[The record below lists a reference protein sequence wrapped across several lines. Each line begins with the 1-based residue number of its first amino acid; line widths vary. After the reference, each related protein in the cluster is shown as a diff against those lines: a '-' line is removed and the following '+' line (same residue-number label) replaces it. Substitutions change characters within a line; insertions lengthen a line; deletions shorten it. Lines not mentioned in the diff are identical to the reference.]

1 MNPGGKNMNRV
12 FLTTFVIFASAMLL
26 SQIVSSAEG
35 KYSEARKK
43 AAEREALLLEKERT
57 VQNEDQ
63 EAEKKKLDPSA
74 TDNTVSK
81 TKSSA
86 KTQAEVDAIN
96 AAYASAL
103 SEAKANL
110 KQAKEDLNLANR
122 ALLRDSS
129 NSAKQQAVED
139 AEIAVEKAE
148 IDLKIVLLN
157 KP

>member
-1 MNPGGKNMNRV
+1 MNRI
-12 FLTTFVIFASAMLL
+12 FLTAFVIFASVMLL
-26 SQIVSSAEG
+26 SQVASSAEG

-43 AAEREALLLEKERT
+43 AAEREELLLQKEKTAQHDDYE
-57 VQNEDQ
+57 V
-63 EAEKKKLDPSA
+63 EKKKLDSSA
-74 TDNTVSK
+74 TANTVSK

-86 KTQAEVDAIN
+86 KTKAETDAIN
-96 AAYASAL
+96 AAYLSAL
-103 SEAKANL
+103 NAAKTNL

-129 NSAKQQAVED
+129 SSAKQQAVEA
-139 AEIAVEKAE
+139 AEIVVEKAE

>member
-1 MNPGGKNMNRV
+1 MKKI
-12 FLTTFVIFASAMLL
+12 FLTAFVIFASVILL
-26 SQIVSSAEG
+26 SQVVSSAEG

-43 AAEREALLLEKERT
+43 AAEREEQLLKEEKDR
-57 VQNEDQ
+57 QNEENE
-63 EAEKKKLDPSA
+63 EAKEELDSSA
-74 TDNTVSK
+74 TENTVSK
-81 TKSSA
+81 TKSTP

-96 AAYASAL
+96 EAYATAL

-129 NSAKQQAVED
+129 NSTKQQAVD
-139 AEIAVEKAE
+139 AAEIDVEKAE
-148 IDLKIVLLN
+148 IDLKIVILN